1 MKTTDRGPLGNFLQ
15 RKYIEWINA
24 QGEVKSQKE
33 FAEHL
38 GIHPM
43 TFSHYLNGK
52 RKKIDDPKIVNLL
65 AEKLGDELYEVLGY
79 ASGATISNPIIRAI
93 NEILAILP
101 EEDNLE
107 ILESLKKRTEGAKQ
121 TENAN
126 AQGNKLQA

>member
-1 MKTTDRGPLGNFLQ
+1 MASNRGPLGDFLQ
-15 RKYIEWINA
+15 RKYLEWINSC
-24 QGEVKSQKE
+24 GEVRSQRE
-33 FAEHL
+33 YAEYL
-38 GIHPM
+38 GLKPM
-43 TFSHYLNGK
+43 TFSQYLNGK
-52 RKKIDDPKIVNLL
+52 RKKIDDPSIVNML

-79 ASGATISNPIIRAI
+79 ASGATSSNPIIRAI

-121 TENAN
+121 TENGN